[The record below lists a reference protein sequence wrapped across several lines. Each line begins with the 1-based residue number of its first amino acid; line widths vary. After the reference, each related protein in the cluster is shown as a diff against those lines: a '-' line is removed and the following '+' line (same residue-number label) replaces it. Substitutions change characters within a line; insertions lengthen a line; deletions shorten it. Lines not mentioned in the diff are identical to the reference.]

1 MTAIPADA
9 PTSRRPASKHP
20 ASPLSAGCR
29 AAGSV
34 AEWIRGH
41 NEDDLPAVR
50 QTPAAAWKWMID
62 EWSIQLELAS
72 ARMRIPDGPFRQRL
86 RSELAE
92 ARSLYSD
99 CGWLDDPAAYH
110 RTPPPLDGGVQISA
124 TSAGDADF
132 WHVRFASEFEPWP
145 GEPGRDRWMSYRPVR
160 TTHAWM
166 LQHPDRPRPWVVAVN
181 GYRTG
186 EPEMDMWMLY
196 AHRLHRRWGLNVIA
210 VVLPLHGPRAIG
222 VSGSRVIHAG
232 AMNTVFTAAQG
243 AWDIRRVISWVRDQ
257 HEAPAVA
264 VSGISLGGYM
274 AAMTAAL
281 ENDLAAVI
289 AGVPESDLARGTRR
303 QVEPLLPPFYEQ
315 WGLSW
320 EPYEQIL
327 SVVSP
332 LSLPCKVPYERRY
345 IFAGLLDRWVR
356 PGNVKT
362 LWEHWERPDMLWY
375 QGSHLSYPFE
385 REVARYVD
393 RAAVET
399 FGQQPPMPPRG

>member
-1 MTAIPADA
+1 MTALPSDA
-9 PTSRRPASKHP
+9 PTDSRRPAPKRP
-20 ASPLSAGCR
+20 ASPLRAGCQ
-29 AAGSV
+29 AAGSL

-92 ARSLYSD
+92 ARSLYAD

-110 RTPPPLDGGVQISA
+110 RTPPPLDGGVQVSA

-145 GEPGRDRWMSYRPVR
+145 GEPGRDRWMDYRPVR

-186 EPEMDMWMLY
+186 EPETDMWMLY

-232 AMNTVFTAAQG
+232 AMNTVFTVAQG
-243 AWDIRRVISWVRDQ
+243 AWDIRRVIGWVRNQ

-281 ENDLAAVI
+281 EDGLAAVI
-289 AGVPESDLARGTRR
+289 AGVPESDLARGTRQ

-332 LSLPCKVPYERRY
+332 LSLPCKVPHERRY

-399 FGQQPPMPPRG
+399 FGQQPPAPG

>member
-1 MTAIPADA
+1 M
-9 PTSRRPASKHP
+9 
-20 ASPLSAGCR
+20 
-29 AAGSV
+29 AAGPV
-34 AEWIRGH
+34 AEWMRGH

-62 EWSIQLELAS
+62 EWSLQLELAS
-72 ARMRIPDGPFRQRL
+72 ARMRIPDGSFRQRL

-92 ARSLYSD
+92 AHSLYAER
-99 CGWLDDPAAYH
+99 GWLDDPAAYH
-110 RTPPPLDGGVQISA
+110 RAPRALDSDVSVRA
-124 TSAGDADF
+124 ASAGGADF

-145 GEPGRDRWMSYRPVR
+145 GEPGRERWMGYRPVR
-160 TTHAWM
+160 TAHAWM
-166 LQHPDRPRPWVVAVN
+166 LQHDDRPRPWVVAVN

-186 EPEMDMWMLY
+186 EPETDLWMLY

-232 AMNTVFTAAQG
+232 AMNTVFTVAQG
-243 AWDIRRVISWVRDQ
+243 AWDIRRVIGWVRDQ

-281 ENDLAAVI
+281 EDDLAAVI

-303 QVEPLLPPFYEQ
+303 QVEPLMPPFYEQ

-320 EPYEQIL
+320 APYEQIL

-332 LSLPCKVPYERRY
+332 LSLPCKVAPERRY

-362 LWEHWERPDMLWY
+362 LWEHWDQPDMLWY

-385 REVARYVD
+385 RDVARYVD
-393 RAAVET
+393 HAAAQT
-399 FGQQPPMPPRG
+399 FGL

>member
-20 ASPLSAGCR
+20 ASPLNAGCQ

-145 GEPGRDRWMSYRPVR
+145 GEPGRDRWMNYRPVR

-243 AWDIRRVISWVRDQ
+243 AWDIRRVIGWARDQ

-281 ENDLAAVI
+281 EDGLAAVI

>member
-1 MTAIPADA
+1 MPARSEML
-9 PTSRRPASKHP
+9 SRM
-20 ASPLSAGCR
+20 
-29 AAGSV
+29 AAGTV
-34 AEWIRGH
+34 AEWMRGH

-62 EWSIQLELAS
+62 EWSLQLELAS
-72 ARMRIPDGPFRQRL
+72 ARMRIPDGSFRQRL
-86 RSELAE
+86 RSELAD
-92 ARSLYSD
+92 AHSLYTER
-99 CGWLDDPAAYH
+99 GWLDDLAAYH
-110 RTPPPLDGGVQISA
+110 RAPPALDSDVSVRA
-124 TSAGDADF
+124 ASAGGADF

-145 GEPGRDRWMSYRPVR
+145 GEPGRERWMGYRPVR
-160 TTHAWM
+160 TAHAWM
-166 LQHPDRPRPWVVAVN
+166 LQHDDRPRPWVVAVN

-186 EPEMDMWMLY
+186 EPETDLWMLY

-232 AMNTVFTAAQG
+232 AMNTVFTVAQG
-243 AWDIRRVISWVRDQ
+243 AWDIRRVIGWVRDQ

-281 ENDLAAVI
+281 EDDLAAVI

-303 QVEPLLPPFYEQ
+303 QVEPLMPPFYEQ

-320 EPYEQIL
+320 APYEQIL

-332 LSLPCKVPYERRY
+332 LSLPCKVAPERRY

-362 LWEHWERPDMLWY
+362 LWEHWDQPDMLWY

-385 REVARYVD
+385 RDVTRYVD
-393 RAAVET
+393 HAAAQT
-399 FGQQPPMPPRG
+399 FGDQQRD